1 MEQCLTSKTGKTH
14 EKNSEVRGG
23 GGGGGLGQ
31 KLYFSPFSQVCIISF
46 P

>member
-14 EKNSEVRGG
+14 EKNSEVRGAD
-23 GGGGGLGQ
+23 LGP
-31 KLYFSPFSQVCIISF
+31 KLDFSPFSQVCIISF

>member
-14 EKNSEVRGG
+14 EKNSEVGG
-23 GGGGGLGQ
+23 GTDFGP
-31 KLYFSPFSQVCIISF
+31 KLDFSPFSQVCIISF

>member
-23 GGGGGLGQ
+23 GAELGP
-31 KLYFSPFSQVCIISF
+31 KLDFSPFSQVCIISF

>member
-23 GGGGGLGQ
+23 ADLGP
-31 KLYFSPFSQVCIISF
+31 KLDFSPFSQVCIISF